1 MKLKKTPF
9 TIYLIT
15 QFILFIGFLL
25 FPLFSV
31 ENFFFFSQNKNI
43 INILMA
49 LLKNNEIFLFFVL
62 FIGTVLIVKII
73 KLTTGL
79 RVPEDEEIGEGL
91 DFGSH
96 GESSYNL

>member
-1 MKLKKTPF
+1 MIQATGVLA
-9 TIYLIT
+9 
-15 QFILFIGFLL
+15 
-25 FPLFSV
+25 V
-31 ENFFFFSQNKNI
+31 
-43 INILMA
+43 A
-49 LLKNNEIFLFFVL
+49 LLS